1 MSERLLIAVGQAAAN
16 AAEVPPGVRGLI
28 DAASDVMVIAPTLPS
43 RLQWLVS
50 DTDRATE
57 RADERLRVVLGHLDE
72 LGAKAAQGRVGS
84 DEPLVALDD
93 AVREFG
99 PGHILVA
106 LRPEERAGWQERGL
120 IDAVLVRFG
129 LPVTV
134 FVLADE

>member
-1 MSERLLIAVGQAAAN
+1 MSERLLIAVGQAATN
-16 AAEVPPGVRGLI
+16 AAEVPSAVRGLI
-28 DAASDVMVIAPTLPS
+28 DAASEVMVIAPTLPS

-50 DTDRATE
+50 DTDAATE
-57 RADERLRVVLGHLDE
+57 RADERLRIVLGHLDE
-72 LGAKAAQGRVGS
+72 LGAKAQGRRGS

-99 PGHILVA
+99 PGHILIA